1 MGKNIL
7 AEVENKWDT
16 PNKSGNGLDIF
27 QERRRASLPGYVSK
41 VLTAQRRSEN
51 NADWLMVIRP

>member
-1 MGKNIL
+1 MGENIL

-16 PNKSGNGLDIF
+16 RNKSGNGLDIF
-27 QERRRASLPGYVSK
+27 QERRRASRPGYVFK

-51 NADWLMVIRP
+51 NADWLMVICP